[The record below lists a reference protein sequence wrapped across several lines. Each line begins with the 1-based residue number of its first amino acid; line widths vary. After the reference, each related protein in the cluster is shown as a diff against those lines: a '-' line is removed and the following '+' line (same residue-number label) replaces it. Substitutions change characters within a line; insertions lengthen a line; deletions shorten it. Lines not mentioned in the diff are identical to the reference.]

1 MILIRIIAEKLTNIY
16 SMNRSNISFHAE
28 RSLPFNPDE
37 IEVWIRKVIDLEKR
51 QTGIISYTF
60 VDDEELLRINK
71 DFLNHN
77 YYTDIITFDEVVDNT
92 INGEIFISLDRIED
106 NSSESDS
113 FKNEFLRVVVHGVLH
128 LIGYDDH
135 SSSEKLLMREKED
148 NYIELFHVKH

>member
-1 MILIRIIAEKLTNIY
+1 
-16 SMNRSNISFHAE
+16 MNRSNVSFHSE
-28 RSLPFNPDE
+28 RSLPFNLDQ
-37 IEVWIRKVIDLEKR
+37 IEVWIKRVIDLEKR
-51 QTGIISYTF
+51 QTGILSFTF

-71 DFLNHN
+71 DFLNHD

-92 INGEIFISLDRIED
+92 INGDIFISLDRIED
-106 NSSESDS
+106 NSSESGL

-135 SSSEKLLMREKED
+135 SSSEKSLMREKED